1 MPGTLVV
8 YKIDSSGGIILVSMR
23 NLLGKFSIIILSI
36 FYLLQCS
43 YAGTLSMNNDT
54 NQLIIIYDNNL
65 SDKDLTAAWGFSCLI
80 ILPQY
85 RILFDTGGDP
95 SILLENMHKME
106 IDPEKIDSVVLSHVH
121 GDHTGGLKGFLR
133 QHIHHVT
140 VYLPE
145 SFPKGYKE
153 EASFMGADIKDVKNT
168 MMINKGVYTT
178 GQLGKGIK
186 EQSLI
191 LKTREGLVIITG
203 CAHPG
208 IVEIVEH
215 VRKLFKENIYLL
227 IGGFHLMNK
236 SPGEINNIAEQ
247 LDKLGIERIAP
258 CHCSGDNAR
267 ELFRLHYGKNY
278 IECGA
283 GLAIEIPDIKK

>member
-1 MPGTLVV
+1 
-8 YKIDSSGGIILVSMR
+8 VSMR

-121 GDHTGGLKGFLR
+121 GDHAGGLKGLLG
-133 QHIHHVT
+133 QHRRHVT

-145 SFPKGYKE
+145 SFPRGYKE
-153 EASFMGADIKDVKNT
+153 EASFMGADVKDVKNT

-215 VRKLFKENIYLL
+215 VRKFFKENIYLL

-247 LDKLGIERIAP
+247 LDKLGVERIAP

-267 ELFRLHYGKNY
+267 KLFRQHYGKNY

-283 GLAIEIPDIKK
+283 GLVIEIPDIKK